1 MTHKELTKSP
11 GQTRFFVDLT
21 FTLLTSTSKLPA
33 VVIALTPYT
42 GKDPRSV
49 RAPIVQGKTT
59 EHIEMPSDGYGNER
73 AVTMVSKLFGG
84 ARRVDAWLQN
94 ALNNGVAY
102 VARDAITPG
111 EVQEYLK
118 TEVNKNLRRDENR
131 TVWAANLYR
140 VELSRNDFQ
149 RLREAD
155 PHLPTELDQQLMR
168 YIRNN
173 GWAVSGTVTV
183 SIVTNSK
190 LSTGQFHT
198 SSRFVKDNDRPSKF
212 FDPNSSTDVPDAEPQ
227 APQQQAHQS
236 EPKEQEPVP
245 QFQNN
250 GPQSNDPW
258 AVPEPQQPSGQ
269 PNYGNFG
276 FGGTPGQPAGQ
287 PAPQQP
293 APQFGQPG
301 QQPVQPQY
309 QQAPQQAPQQ
319 TPQQPVGRQV
329 TLQPRTGAHPAYEVK
344 QGAANV
350 IGRSKEADLVL
361 DDPSVSRLHAEI
373 SFDGESAILV
383 DTRSSNGTS
392 VNGMKVFNWELADGD
407 VIELGRSIL
416 DVQIR

>member
-1 MTHKELTKSP
+1 
-11 GQTRFFVDLT
+11 
-21 FTLLTSTSKLPA
+21 
-33 VVIALTPYT
+33 
-42 GKDPRSV
+42 
-49 RAPIVQGKTT
+49 
-59 EHIEMPSDGYGNER
+59 
-73 AVTMVSKLFGG
+73 MVSKLFGG

-269 PNYGNFG
+269 PNYGDFG
-276 FGGTPGQPAGQ
+276 FGG
-287 PAPQQP
+287 AP
-293 APQFGQPG
+293 
-301 QQPVQPQY
+301 VR
-309 QQAPQQAPQQ
+309 
-319 TPQQPVGRQV
+319 GRHV